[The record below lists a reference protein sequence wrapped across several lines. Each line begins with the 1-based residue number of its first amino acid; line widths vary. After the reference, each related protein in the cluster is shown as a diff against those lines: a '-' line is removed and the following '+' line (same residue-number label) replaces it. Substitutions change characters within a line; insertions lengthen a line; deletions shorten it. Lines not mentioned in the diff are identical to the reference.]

1 MVLTSCRIRAAW
13 LVPVCCMRAGCQV
26 LSSGTNRVLHFR
38 LKRHLH
44 FVHNGVIFSFQLL
57 LPLKQQT
64 VTFLSLFHSFCEIRR
79 TCIALER
86 LHMPVWRLR
95 TQCATHTKRCACV
108 CLNTIIAFRRTLE
121 TKCKEGDLPEMRG
134 LTLEVEIRGLILDCL

>member
-13 LVPVCCMRAGCQV
+13 LVPVCCMQAGCQV